1 MDAFLFIFFMIGYLQ
16 KYITR
21 YNYDRERR
29 KYHHKVEVNLL
40 IDESEINDY
49 LGEAKKLILDGKFRI
64 ALNSN
69 RLTDLSLFDEYLIN
83 EESVKSILL
92 NLTVYDFCEKVQNKH
107 ANFNHEWLY
116 VFGKEID
123 LIKRF
128 EEKSEMVPLYIKFNK
143 IEDKF
148 LIVVSFHKQKYPLV
162 YYFQ

>member
-1 MDAFLFIFFMIGYLQ
+1 M
-16 KYITR
+16 
-21 YNYDRERR
+21 
-29 KYHHKVEVNLL
+29 

-69 RLTDLSLFDEYLIN
+69 RLTNLSLFDEYLIN

-128 EEKSEMVPLYIKFNK
+128 EEKSEIVPLYIKFNK

>member
-1 MDAFLFIFFMIGYLQ
+1 M
-16 KYITR
+16 
-21 YNYDRERR
+21 
-29 KYHHKVEVNLL
+29 
-40 IDESEINDY
+40 IDESEINEY

-69 RLTDLSLFDEYLIN
+69 RLTNLSLFDEYLLN

-116 VFGKEID
+116 IFGKEIN
-123 LIKRF
+123 LMKRF
-128 EEKSEMVPLYIKFNK
+128 EEKSEMVALYIKFNK

>member
-1 MDAFLFIFFMIGYLQ
+1 M
-16 KYITR
+16 
-21 YNYDRERR
+21 
-29 KYHHKVEVNLL
+29 

-69 RLTDLSLFDEYLIN
+69 RLTNLSLFDEYLLN

-92 NLTVYDFCEKVQNKH
+92 NLTVYDFCEKVKNKH

-116 VFGKEID
+116 IFGKEIN
-123 LIKRF
+123 LMKRF
-128 EEKSEMVPLYIKFNK
+128 EEKTEMVPLYIKFNK

>member
-1 MDAFLFIFFMIGYLQ
+1 M
-16 KYITR
+16 
-21 YNYDRERR
+21 
-29 KYHHKVEVNLL
+29 

-49 LGEAKKLILDGKFRI
+49 LGEAKNLILDGKFRI

-69 RLTDLSLFDEYLIN
+69 RLTNLSLFDEYLIN

>member
-1 MDAFLFIFFMIGYLQ
+1 M
-16 KYITR
+16 
-21 YNYDRERR
+21 
-29 KYHHKVEVNLL
+29 

-69 RLTDLSLFDEYLIN
+69 RLTNLSIFDEYLIN

-148 LIVVSFHKQKYPLV
+148 LILVSFHKQKYPLV

>member
-1 MDAFLFIFFMIGYLQ
+1 M
-16 KYITR
+16 
-21 YNYDRERR
+21 
-29 KYHHKVEVNLL
+29 

-69 RLTDLSLFDEYLIN
+69 WLTNLSLFDEYLIN

-143 IEDKF
+143 IEDKL

>member
-1 MDAFLFIFFMIGYLQ
+1 
-16 KYITR
+16 
-21 YNYDRERR
+21 
-29 KYHHKVEVNLL
+29 VEVSLL

-69 RLTDLSLFDEYLIN
+69 RLTNLSLFDEYLIN

-128 EEKSEMVPLYIKFNK
+128 EEKSEMVLLYIKFNK

>member
-1 MDAFLFIFFMIGYLQ
+1 M
-16 KYITR
+16 
-21 YNYDRERR
+21 
-29 KYHHKVEVNLL
+29 EVNLL

-69 RLTDLSLFDEYLIN
+69 RLTNLSLFDEYLIN

-128 EEKSEMVPLYIKFNK
+128 EEKSEMVLLYIKFNK

>member
-1 MDAFLFIFFMIGYLQ
+1 M
-16 KYITR
+16 
-21 YNYDRERR
+21 
-29 KYHHKVEVNLL
+29 EVNLL

-69 RLTDLSLFDEYLIN
+69 RLTNLSLFDEYLIN

-107 ANFNHEWLY
+107 VNFNHEWLY

-128 EEKSEMVPLYIKFNK
+128 EEKSEMVLLYIKFNK

>member
-1 MDAFLFIFFMIGYLQ
+1 M
-16 KYITR
+16 
-21 YNYDRERR
+21 
-29 KYHHKVEVNLL
+29 EVNLL

-69 RLTDLSLFDEYLIN
+69 RLTHLSLFDEYLIN

>member
-1 MDAFLFIFFMIGYLQ
+1 M
-16 KYITR
+16 
-21 YNYDRERR
+21 
-29 KYHHKVEVNLL
+29 EVNLL

-69 RLTDLSLFDEYLIN
+69 RLTNLSLFDEYLIN

-128 EEKSEMVPLYIKFNK
+128 EEKSEMVLLYIKFNK

-148 LIVVSFHKQKYPLV
+148 LIVVSFHRQKYPLV

>member
-1 MDAFLFIFFMIGYLQ
+1 M
-16 KYITR
+16 
-21 YNYDRERR
+21 
-29 KYHHKVEVNLL
+29 

-49 LGEAKKLILDGKFRI
+49 LGEAKILILDCKFRI

-69 RLTDLSLFDEYLIN
+69 RLTNLSLFDEYLIN

-128 EEKSEMVPLYIKFNK
+128 EEKSEMVLLYIKFNK

>member
-1 MDAFLFIFFMIGYLQ
+1 M
-16 KYITR
+16 
-21 YNYDRERR
+21 
-29 KYHHKVEVNLL
+29 EVNLL

-69 RLTDLSLFDEYLIN
+69 RLTNLSLFDENLIN

>member
-1 MDAFLFIFFMIGYLQ
+1 M
-16 KYITR
+16 
-21 YNYDRERR
+21 
-29 KYHHKVEVNLL
+29 

-69 RLTDLSLFDEYLIN
+69 RLTNLSLFDEYLLN

-116 VFGKEID
+116 IFGKEIN
-123 LIKRF
+123 LMKRF

>member
-1 MDAFLFIFFMIGYLQ
+1 M
-16 KYITR
+16 
-21 YNYDRERR
+21 
-29 KYHHKVEVNLL
+29 EVNLL

-69 RLTDLSLFDEYLIN
+69 RLTNLSLFDEYLIN

-128 EEKSEMVPLYIKFNK
+128 EEKNEMVPLYIKFNK

>member
-1 MDAFLFIFFMIGYLQ
+1 M
-16 KYITR
+16 
-21 YNYDRERR
+21 
-29 KYHHKVEVNLL
+29 EVNLL

-49 LGEAKKLILDGKFRI
+49 LGEAKKLILDAKFRI

-69 RLTDLSLFDEYLIN
+69 RLTNLSLFDEYLIN

>member
-1 MDAFLFIFFMIGYLQ
+1 M
-16 KYITR
+16 
-21 YNYDRERR
+21 
-29 KYHHKVEVNLL
+29 

-69 RLTDLSLFDEYLIN
+69 RLTNLSLFDEYLIN

-116 VFGKEID
+116 VFGKEVD

>member
-1 MDAFLFIFFMIGYLQ
+1 M
-16 KYITR
+16 
-21 YNYDRERR
+21 
-29 KYHHKVEVNLL
+29 EVNLL

-64 ALNSN
+64 ALISN
-69 RLTDLSLFDEYLIN
+69 RLTNLSLFDEYLIN

>member
-1 MDAFLFIFFMIGYLQ
+1 M
-16 KYITR
+16 
-21 YNYDRERR
+21 
-29 KYHHKVEVNLL
+29 

-69 RLTDLSLFDEYLIN
+69 RLTNLSLFDEYLIN

-92 NLTVYDFCEKVQNKH
+92 NLTVYDFCEKFQNKH

-128 EEKSEMVPLYIKFNK
+128 EEKSEMVLLYIKFNK

>member
-1 MDAFLFIFFMIGYLQ
+1 MEA
-16 KYITR
+16 
-21 YNYDRERR
+21 
-29 KYHHKVEVNLL
+29 NLL

-69 RLTDLSLFDEYLIN
+69 RLTNLSLFDEYLIN

>member
-1 MDAFLFIFFMIGYLQ
+1 M
-16 KYITR
+16 
-21 YNYDRERR
+21 
-29 KYHHKVEVNLL
+29 

-49 LGEAKKLILDGKFRI
+49 LGEAKKMILDGKFRI

-69 RLTDLSLFDEYLIN
+69 RLTNLSLFDEYLIN

>member
-1 MDAFLFIFFMIGYLQ
+1 M
-16 KYITR
+16 
-21 YNYDRERR
+21 
-29 KYHHKVEVNLL
+29 EVNLL

-49 LGEAKKLILDGKFRI
+49 LDEAKKLILDGKFRI

-69 RLTDLSLFDEYLIN
+69 RLTNLSLFDEYLIN

>member
-1 MDAFLFIFFMIGYLQ
+1 M
-16 KYITR
+16 
-21 YNYDRERR
+21 
-29 KYHHKVEVNLL
+29 EVNLL

-69 RLTDLSLFDEYLIN
+69 RLTNLSLFDEYLIN
-83 EESVKSILL
+83 EKSVKSILL

-128 EEKSEMVPLYIKFNK
+128 EEKSEMVLLYIKFNK

>member
-1 MDAFLFIFFMIGYLQ
+1 M
-16 KYITR
+16 
-21 YNYDRERR
+21 
-29 KYHHKVEVNLL
+29 EVNLL
-40 IDESEINDY
+40 IDESGINDY

-69 RLTDLSLFDEYLIN
+69 RLTNLSLFDEYLIN

>member
-1 MDAFLFIFFMIGYLQ
+1 M
-16 KYITR
+16 
-21 YNYDRERR
+21 
-29 KYHHKVEVNLL
+29 

-49 LGEAKKLILDGKFRI
+49 LGEAKKLILDDKFRI

-69 RLTDLSLFDEYLIN
+69 RLTNLSLFDEYLIN